1 MRDAL
6 AMTRTTPDEKIAQIQ
21 QMVDTLAQQSAMR
34 NWGLQVEAAPISLD
48 SFVLGA
54 PQMQLLHGR

>member
-6 AMTRTTPDEKIAQIQ
+6 AMTRISPDDKIRKIQ
-21 QMVDTLAQQSAMR
+21 RMIETLAQQNSMQ
-34 NWGLQVEAAPISLD
+34 NWGLQIEEVPISLD

-54 PQMQLLHGR
+54 PQIVD